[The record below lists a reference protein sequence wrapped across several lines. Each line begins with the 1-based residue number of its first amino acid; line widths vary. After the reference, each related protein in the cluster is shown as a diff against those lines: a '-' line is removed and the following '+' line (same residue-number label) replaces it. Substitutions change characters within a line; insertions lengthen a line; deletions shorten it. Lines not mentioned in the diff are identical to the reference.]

1 MAPVLTWTSGVF
13 VGLNV
18 FLAMA
23 VTGVVAVNGANYPG
37 LEADRP
43 ASAGATAESQF
54 PEKQPGALQAL
65 DLNGDGRLSLA
76 EAAGHADIMARFE
89 RADRNK
95 DGKLSRAEFDRL
107 DKLPEKPPPRKK
119 KPRSKKAAQSKT

>member
-1 MAPVLTWTSGVF
+1 MAPVLTWTSGIL

-23 VTGVVAVNGANYPG
+23 VTGVIAVNGAEKFG
-37 LEADRP
+37 VERSA
-43 ASAGATAESQF
+43 AAGATAESRF
-54 PEKQPGALQAL
+54 PEKQPGSLQAL

-76 EAAGHADIMARFE
+76 EAAGHADIMARFQ

-95 DGKLSRAEFDRL
+95 DGKLSQAEFDRL

-119 KPRSKKAAQSKT
+119 PRAKKAAQPKT

>member
-1 MAPVLTWTSGVF
+1 MAPVLTWTSGIF

-23 VTGVVAVNGANYPG
+23 VTGVIAVNGAEKFG
-37 LEADRP
+37 VQRSA
-43 ASAGATAESQF
+43 AAGATESQF
-54 PEKQPGALQAL
+54 PEKQPGSLQAL

-107 DKLPEKPPPRKK
+107 DKLPEKPAPRK
-119 KPRSKKAAQSKT
+119 KPRSKKKAAQPTT

>member
-1 MAPVLTWTSGVF
+1 MMTWVAGIL

-23 VTGVVAVNGANYPG
+23 VTGVVAVNGANNPG
-37 LEADRP
+37 VIP
-43 ASAGATAESQF
+43 ARSAAAGASAESQF
-54 PEKQPGALQAL
+54 PEKQPGSLQAL

-76 EAAGHADIMARFE
+76 EAAGHADIVTKFH

-95 DGKLSRAEFDRL
+95 DGRLTQAEFDRL
-107 DKLPEKPPPRKK
+107 AKLPPPKAPRKK
-119 KPRSKKAAQSKT
+119 PQRKAATKSSS

>member
-1 MAPVLTWTSGVF
+1 MAPVLTWTSGIF

-37 LEADRP
+37 LEAQRS
-43 ASAGATAESQF
+43 AAAGATAESQF
-54 PEKQPGALQAL
+54 PEKQPGSLQAL

-76 EAAGHADIMARFE
+76 EAAGHADIVARFE
-89 RADRNK
+89 RADRNR

-107 DKLPEKPPPRKK
+107 DKLPEKPVRK
-119 KPRSKKAAQSKT
+119 KPRSKKKAAQPRT